1 METLNRLVSNPLGL
15 CLVLF
20 LVGFVVANLMMLV
33 SMLSRKPA
41 LDDEFAA
48 KWGKAFRGG
57 FDAQKKQQAD
67 LDDLHRRVSDLE
79 KSKPE

>member
-1 METLNRLVSNPLGL
+1 METLVNNPLGL

-20 LVGFVVANLMMLV
+20 LVGFVVANLMMIV
-33 SMLSRKPA
+33 SMLGRKPT
-41 LDDEFAA
+41 LDDEFAS

-67 LDDLHRRVSDLE
+67 LDDLHRRVAELE
-79 KSKPE
+79 KTRPEPPQ